1 MKNIQE
7 VISKMDEII
16 GECESES
23 SRIGYFAILYR
34 QVTVRIALGIAKG
47 EFEDNPRMEHLDI
60 IFAKRFI
67 DAYEG
72 YKSGKLI
79 TKSWQTAFDAAK
91 SKHHIVLQHLLLGI
105 NAHIN
110 LDLGIAAVETVGTA
124 NLSTIKNDF
133 DNINVV
139 LGELVDGVKNNI
151 GALSPLFRLLIRF
164 AKDKDELLVNFS
176 IRIARDGAWKFA
188 NDYHLAIDKADCI
201 STRDLIIAGL
211 AEEMIRPG
219 SRLSNILKII
229 SFTEWRSVTS
239 NMKQLDQVVKEAGK

>member
-1 MKNIQE
+1 MNTIQE
-7 VISKMDEII
+7 VITKMDQII
-16 GECESES
+16 EECESES

-34 QVTVRIALGIAKG
+34 QVTVRIALGIADG
-47 EFEDNPRMEHLDI
+47 EFEDNPRMEILDI

-72 YKSGKLI
+72 YKSRSSI
-79 TKSWQTAFDAAK
+79 TISWQTAFDAAK
-91 SKHHIVLQHLLLGI
+91 DKHHIVLQHLLLGI

-110 LDLGIAAVETVGTA
+110 LDLGIAAVETVGAA

-133 DNINVV
+133 DNINGV

-151 GALSPLFRLLIRF
+151 GALSPLFRLLIKL
-164 AKDKDELLVNFS
+164 AKGKDEILVNFS
-176 IRIARDGAWKFA
+176 ISVARDGAWRFA
-188 NDYHLAIDKADCI
+188 NDYYLALDKAECI
-201 STRDLIIAGL
+201 STRDQIIAGL

-219 SRLSNILKII
+219 TRLSNILRII

-239 NMKQLDQVVKEAGK
+239 NMKQLDHVVKTAGK